1 MKSFCSHAAQGVAAA
16 ARQASLAPKLH
27 DRPTEFDCCP
37 SVRPSVF
44 GVPRRFSMRQQT
56 TLRKP
61 LTSPLCPPLP
71 RPPPSVRPNPTPACK
86 HCLGSIKSILCAG
99 RASSDNSKGNH
110 ETNERRD
117 TYELRLRAQAR
128 RRKSFLPAMLT
139 RQKIESP
146 GQITVRGRE
155 GPMPFH
161 AEVRSRP
168 ADARRRGKYKSNPSQ
183 QKVEAVKYCL
193 AVEFAVPL
201 GIPSSIHYNIRH
213 RRGGMGRLC
222 SRARTQAHRNSRF
235 QCCNFPPPSAAGRP
249 PHSNPHAMP

>member
-1 MKSFCSHAAQGVAAA
+1 
-16 ARQASLAPKLH
+16 
-27 DRPTEFDCCP
+27 
-37 SVRPSVF
+37 
-44 GVPRRFSMRQQT
+44 MRQQT

-71 RPPPSVRPNPTPACK
+71 HPPPSVRPNPTPACK

-161 AEVRSRP
+161 EEVRSRP
-168 ADARRRGKYKSNPSQ
+168 AYARRRGKYKSNPSQ

-222 SRARTQAHRNSRF
+222 SRARAHPGPQELAAVISRR
-235 QCCNFPPPSAAGRP
+235 RP
-249 PHSNPHAMP
+249 RPVGLLILIPMPCLRGFVCSPATFDQGSCFWSCSLVRTELICI